1 MDGVVEI
8 WLLIIG
14 RILLGGLFVTAGL
27 QHFFDFDALMKQ
39 LGARGVPLPQLALVI
54 GTAFQIVAGLG
65 LMFGFYVLGASIG
78 LVAFTL
84 VASVLMLNFWDL
96 KGEPRKTAR
105 QIWQTN
111 LAIIGGLL
119 ISAAY
124 ATS

>member
-1 MDGVVEI
+1 MGAIAGD

-27 QHFFDFDALMKQ
+27 QHFFEFGHLTDHLAS
-39 LGARGVPLPQLALVI
+39 RRVPLPQIVLLL
-54 GTAFQIVAGLG
+54 GTAFQIFAGFG
-65 LMFGFYVLGASIG
+65 LMFGFYIFSASIG
-78 LVAFTL
+78 LAVFTL
-84 VASVLMLNFWDL
+84 VASFLMLNFWDL
-96 KGEPRKTAR
+96 DGEPRKTAR

-124 ATS
+124 AG

>member
-1 MDGVVEI
+1 MTGVVEI

-27 QHFFDFDALMKQ
+27 QHFFDFDLLTRQ
-39 LGARGVPLPQLALVI
+39 LAARGIPVPQLVLVI
-54 GTAFQIVAGLG
+54 GTAFQILAGLG
-65 LMFGFYVLGASIG
+65 LMFGFYVLFSSLG

-84 VASVLMLNFWDL
+84 VASVMLLNFWDL

-111 LAIIGGLL
+111 IAIIGGLL

-124 ATS
+124 AT